1 VILVTGPTGTIGRPL
16 VNVLATAGEQVRA
29 LARHTGILADG
40 LPAGVEVVPGDL
52 SRPETIVAALHG
64 VTALFVHP
72 RAVGA
77 AAAPAL
83 LALAA
88 EHGVNHV
95 AALSAINV
103 DDDLAWQPSRFNG
116 DRNKEVEDAVI
127 ASGLPWVSVRPSA
140 FAVSATGMWASQ
152 IRNGDVVRGPYAAFA
167 DLFIHEVDV
176 ASVLARALLD
186 DSLAGQ
192 KISIT
197 GPQSV
202 THAEMV
208 STIGEVIGRPLRYEE
223 ISPSEAAEGI
233 IALGLPRSFADAM
246 MARYSRELE
255 KPYPVT
261 DGVERIL
268 GRPARSYA
276 EWVFDHAAAFQ
287 NSPRPAVQRN

>member
-1 VILVTGPTGTIGRPL
+1 VILVTGATGTIGRPL
-16 VNVLATAGEQVRA
+16 VNVLAAAGQQVRA
-29 LARHTGILADG
+29 LARHNRIHTDG
-40 LPAGVEVVPGDL
+40 LPANVEMVRGDV

-64 VTALFVHP
+64 VTRLFIHP

-77 AAAPAL
+77 DAAPTL

-88 EHGVNHV
+88 ENGVKHL

-127 ASGLPWVSVRPSA
+127 NSGLPWVSVRPSA
-140 FAVSATGMWASQ
+140 FAVSATAMWASQ
-152 IRNGDVVRGPYAAFA
+152 IRNGDIVRGPYAGFA
-167 DLFIHEVDV
+167 DPFIHEVDV

-202 THAEMV
+202 THAQMV
-208 STIGEVIGRPLRYEE
+208 STIGEVIGRALRYEE
-223 ISPSEAAEGI
+223 ISPAQAAEGI
-233 IALGLPRSFADAM
+233 VALGLPRSFADAM

-255 KPYPVT
+255 TPYPVT
-261 DGVERIL
+261 DGVEKIL
-268 GRPARSYA
+268 GHPARSYA
-276 EWVFDHAAAFQ
+276 EWVVDHTSAFQ
-287 NSPRPAVQRN
+287 SYPAA

>member
-1 VILVTGPTGTIGRPL
+1 MILVTGATGTIGRPL
-16 VNVLATAGEQVRA
+16 VNVLAAAGEQVRA
-29 LARHTGILADG
+29 LARHTGRPADE
-40 LPAGVEVVPGDL
+40 LPAGVEAVPGDL

-64 VTALFVHP
+64 VTTLFVHP

-77 AAAPAL
+77 AAPTL

-88 EHGVNHV
+88 EHGVKHV

-116 DRNKEVEDAVI
+116 DRNKEVEDGVI

-140 FAVSATGMWASQ
+140 FAVSATAMWASQ
-152 IRNGDVVRGPYAAFA
+152 IRNGDVVRGPYAGFA
-167 DLFIHEVDV
+167 DPFIHEEDV

-202 THAEMV
+202 THTEMV
-208 STIGEVIGRPLRYEE
+208 STIGEVIDRPLRYEE

-233 IALGLPRSFADAM
+233 MALGLPRSFADAM

-255 KPYPVT
+255 NPYPVT
-261 DGVERIL
+261 DGVEKTL

-276 EWVFDHAAAFQ
+276 EWVVDHTSAFQ
-287 NSPRPAVQRN
+287 SYPAA

>member
-1 VILVTGPTGTIGRPL
+1 MILVTGATGTIGRPL
-16 VNVLATAGEQVRA
+16 VNVLAAAGERVRA
-29 LARHTGILADG
+29 LARHTGIHADG
-40 LPAGVEVVPGDL
+40 LPGVELVRGDVA
-52 SRPETIVAALHG
+52 RPETIVAALHG
-64 VTALFVHP
+64 VETLFIHP

-77 AAAPAL
+77 DAAPTL

-88 EHGVNHV
+88 EHGVKHV

-152 IRNGDVVRGPYAAFA
+152 IRNGDIVRGPYPGFA
-167 DLFIHEVDV
+167 DPFIHEVDV

-208 STIGEVIGRPLRYEE
+208 STIGDVIGRPLRYEE
-223 ISPSEAAEGI
+223 ISPSEAAQGI
-233 IALGLPRSFADAM
+233 ITLGLPRSFADAM

-255 KPYPVT
+255 NPYPVT
-261 DGVERIL
+261 DGVEKTL

-276 EWVFDHAAAFQ
+276 EWVVDHTSAFQ
-287 NSPRPAVQRN
+287 SSPAA

>member
-1 VILVTGPTGTIGRPL
+1 MSRWSA
-16 VNVLATAGEQVRA
+16 ATCRDP
-29 LARHTGILADG
+29 RR
-40 LPAGVEVVPGDL
+40 
-52 SRPETIVAALHG
+52 SWAALHG
-64 VTALFVHP
+64 VTTLFIHP

-77 AAAPAL
+77 AAAPTL

-88 EHGVNHV
+88 EHGVKHV
-95 AALSAINV
+95 AALSAVNV

-140 FAVSATGMWASQ
+140 FAVSATAMWAAQ
-152 IRNGDVVRGPYAAFA
+152 IRNGDVVRGPYPGFA
-167 DLFIHEVDV
+167 DPFIHEVDV

-223 ISPSEAAEGI
+223 ISPSRSRAGHCRPRAATVV
-233 IALGLPRSFADAM
+233 R
-246 MARYSRELE
+246 
-255 KPYPVT
+255 
-261 DGVERIL
+261 
-268 GRPARSYA
+268 
-276 EWVFDHAAAFQ
+276 
-287 NSPRPAVQRN
+287 

>member
-1 VILVTGPTGTIGRPL
+1 VILVTGATGTIGWPL
-16 VNVLATAGEQVRA
+16 VNVLAAAGEQVRA
-29 LARHTGILADG
+29 LARHTGIHADG
-40 LPAGVEVVPGDL
+40 LPAGVEMVRGDV

-64 VTALFVHP
+64 VTRLFIHP

-77 AAAPAL
+77 DAAPTL

-88 EHGVNHV
+88 ENGVKHL

-127 ASGLPWVSVRPSA
+127 NSGLPWVSVRPSA
-140 FAVSATGMWASQ
+140 FAVSATAMWASQ

-167 DLFIHEVDV
+167 DPFIHEVDV

-223 ISPSEAAEGI
+223 ISPSQAAEGI
-233 IALGLPRSFADAM
+233 IALGLPRAFADAM
-246 MARYSRELE
+246 MARYARELE
-255 KPYPVT
+255 NPYPVT
-261 DGVERIL
+261 DGVERTL

-276 EWVFDHAAAFQ
+276 EWVVDHTSAFQ
-287 NSPRPAVQRN
+287 SSPAA

>member
-1 VILVTGPTGTIGRPL
+1 
-16 VNVLATAGEQVRA
+16 
-29 LARHTGILADG
+29 
-40 LPAGVEVVPGDL
+40 
-52 SRPETIVAALHG
+52 
-64 VTALFVHP
+64 
-72 RAVGA
+72 
-77 AAAPAL
+77 
-83 LALAA
+83 
-88 EHGVNHV
+88 
-95 AALSAINV
+95 
-103 DDDLAWQPSRFNG
+103 
-116 DRNKEVEDAVI
+116 
-127 ASGLPWVSVRPSA
+127 
-140 FAVSATGMWASQ
+140 
-152 IRNGDVVRGPYAAFA
+152 
-167 DLFIHEVDV
+167 V

>member
-1 VILVTGPTGTIGRPL
+1 VILVTGATGTIGRPL
-16 VNVLATAGEQVRA
+16 VNVLAAAGEQVRA
-29 LARHTGILADG
+29 LARRTGRPADE
-40 LPAGVEVVPGDL
+40 LPAGVEAVPGDL

-64 VTALFVHP
+64 VTTLFVHP

-77 AAAPAL
+77 AAPTL

-88 EHGVNHV
+88 EHGVKHV

-127 ASGLPWVSVRPSA
+127 ASGLPWASVRPSA
-140 FAVSATGMWASQ
+140 FAVSATAMWASQ
-152 IRNGDVVRGPYAAFA
+152 IRNGDVVRGPYAGFA
-167 DLFIHEVDV
+167 DPFIHEVDV

-255 KPYPVT
+255 TPYPVT
-261 DGVERIL
+261 DGVEKIL
-268 GRPARSYA
+268 GHPARSYA
-276 EWVFDHAAAFQ
+276 EWVVDHTSAFQ
-287 NSPRPAVQRN
+287 SYPAA

>member
-1 VILVTGPTGTIGRPL
+1 VILVTGATGTIGRPL
-16 VNVLATAGEQVRA
+16 VNVLAAAGQQVRA
-29 LARHTGILADG
+29 LARHTGRPADE
-40 LPAGVEVVPGDL
+40 LPAGVEAVPGDL

-64 VTALFVHP
+64 VTTLFLHP

-77 AAAPAL
+77 AAPTL

-88 EHGVNHV
+88 EHGVKHV

-140 FAVSATGMWASQ
+140 FAVSATAMWASQ
-152 IRNGDVVRGPYAAFA
+152 IRNGDVVRGPYAGFA
-167 DLFIHEVDV
+167 DPFIHEVDV

-186 DSLAGQ
+186 DNLAGQ

-233 IALGLPRSFADAM
+233 IALGLPRSFANAM

-255 KPYPVT
+255 TPYPVT
-261 DGVERIL
+261 DGVEKIL
-268 GRPARSYA
+268 GHPARSYA
-276 EWVFDHAAAFQ
+276 EWVVDHTSAFQ
-287 NSPRPAVQRN
+287 SYPAA

>member
-1 VILVTGPTGTIGRPL
+1 MILVTGATGTIGRPL
-16 VNVLATAGEQVRA
+16 VNVLAAAGEQVRA
-29 LARHTGILADG
+29 LARHTGRPADE
-40 LPAGVEVVPGDL
+40 LPAGVEAVPGDL

-64 VTALFVHP
+64 VTTLFVHP

-77 AAAPAL
+77 AAPTL

-88 EHGVNHV
+88 EHGVKHV

-140 FAVSATGMWASQ
+140 FAVSATAMWASQ
-152 IRNGDVVRGPYAAFA
+152 IRNGDVVRGPYAGFA
-167 DLFIHEVDV
+167 DPFIHEVDV

-233 IALGLPRSFADAM
+233 IALGLPRSFANAM

-255 KPYPVT
+255 TPYPVT
-261 DGVERIL
+261 DGVEKIL
-268 GRPARSYA
+268 GHPARSYA
-276 EWVFDHAAAFQ
+276 EWVVDHTSAFQ
-287 NSPRPAVQRN
+287 SYPAA